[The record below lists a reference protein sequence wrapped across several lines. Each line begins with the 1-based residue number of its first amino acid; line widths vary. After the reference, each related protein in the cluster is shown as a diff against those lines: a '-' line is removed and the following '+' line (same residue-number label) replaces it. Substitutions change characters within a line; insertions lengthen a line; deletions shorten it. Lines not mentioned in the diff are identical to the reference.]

1 MPLISLRNIGKTYKT
16 GDESVEALK
25 DITLDIDAGEF
36 VVIVGPSGSGK
47 STLLH
52 LIGGLD
58 SPTAGEIRVDGRLLD
73 RMNDRQIS
81 RYRNHE
87 IGFIFQ
93 DFHLQPH
100 LDIVENVE
108 IPLMF
113 SGSRKRKEATIAKKA
128 RDLLVSIGL
137 KDRLSHRPSEISG
150 GQKQRVAI
158 ARALINKPKII
169 LADEPTGNLDSVT
182 GKKTITLLKRLHKEN
197 AVTMIVVTHDRE
209 IANYAERI
217 VEIKD
222 GRLIE
227 QNKFDKFTG

>member
-1 MPLISLRNIGKTYKT
+1 MSLISLKNVGKIYTA
-16 GDESVEALK
+16 GNEQVEALK
-25 DITLDIDAGEF
+25 DITLEIAEGEF

-58 SPTAGEIRVDGRLLD
+58 TPTSGEIKVGGRILGD
-73 RMNDRQIS
+73 MKDRQIS
-81 RYRNHE
+81 RYRNRE

-100 LDIVENVE
+100 LNIVENVE

-113 SGSRKRKEATIAKKA
+113 SGTRKRKEATIAKKA
-128 RDLLVSIGL
+128 KELLMSIGL
-137 KDRLSHRPSEISG
+137 KDRLKHRPSEISG

-197 AVTMIVVTHDRE
+197 AVTMIIVTHDRE
-209 IANYAERI
+209 ITRYAERI

-227 QNKFDKFTG
+227 QNKFEKFTN